1 MESKEVL
8 NIDSISYEVN
18 NKSILSDISF
28 KVNQGEMACI
38 IGPNGSGKSTLIKLI
53 SGELIP
59 TTGKVVY
66 LNKEIKNWDITE
78 LACRRSILSQSNNL
92 SFPFTIKD
100 IIKMG
105 RYPIKNSTKENDEK
119 IYEILIEILDLKDK
133 VDQNYITLSGGE
145 KQRVQLARVFSQIW
159 SFGNFSKKLLIID
172 EPTSFLDIKH
182 QYALFDFLEK
192 MNKKG
197 LTIVM
202 VLHDLNHAL
211 SFSNKIIMIKESR
224 LLAEGKTSNVIDEEK
239 LNELFD
245 VKLKI
250 VQENKKKSFISYK

>member
-1 MESKEVL
+1 MTFG
-8 NIDSISYEVN
+8 Y
-18 NKSILSDISF
+18 ISF
-28 KVNQGEMACI
+28 KINQGEMACI

-59 TTGKVVY
+59 TTGKLVY

-159 SFGNFSKKLLIID
+159 SFENFSKKLLIID